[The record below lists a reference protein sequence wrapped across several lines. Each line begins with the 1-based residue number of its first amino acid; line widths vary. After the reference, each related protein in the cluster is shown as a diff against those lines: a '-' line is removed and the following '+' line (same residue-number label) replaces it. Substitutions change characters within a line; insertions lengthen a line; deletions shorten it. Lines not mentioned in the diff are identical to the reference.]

1 MGDFP
6 LPTDARHLVFKNFEL
21 AGIRVT
27 ERRFAAKDMI
37 FFAGRSRRND
47 RDQGTATIRRGLI
60 EMISGDEMYRR
71 TGNNAL
77 LSRFMD

>member
-6 LPTDARHLVFKNFEL
+6 LPTDARPLVFKNFEL

-37 FFAGRSRRND
+37 FSPVGP
-47 RDQGTATIRRGLI
+47 
-60 EMISGDEMYRR
+60 DEKIGIKAQQPY
-71 TGNNAL
+71 AAV
-77 LSRFMD
+77 